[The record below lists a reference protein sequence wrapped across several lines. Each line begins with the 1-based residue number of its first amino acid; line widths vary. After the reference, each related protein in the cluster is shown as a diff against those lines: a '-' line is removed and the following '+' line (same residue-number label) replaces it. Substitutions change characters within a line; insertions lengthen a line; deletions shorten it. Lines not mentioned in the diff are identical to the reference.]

1 MEVCG
6 FSTRFPLKLFKH
18 LKNRLMRI
26 QVVHSSLRMKLLL
39 DVHFDS
45 VWIDYDPEAMVL
57 GIKADTSE

>member
-1 MEVCG
+1 
-6 FSTRFPLKLFKH
+6 
-18 LKNRLMRI
+18 MRI